1 MLLKAKTIFL
11 LPDGDSKRTVYPGE
25 TVNADESIAQ
35 ELISLGAAVE
45 MARPGAN
52 SARPAPADV
61 IPGENPAR
69 SENAQNGPENDE
81 NGQVSGHLD
90 GEQLQD
96 MSFADLKAL
105 AKDMGIDTGKIRSK
119 AGMIEAI
126 TAVEVYAEASDT
138 EDAPPVFD
146 AQDVIDE

>member
-25 TVNADESIAQ
+25 TVNADENTAQ

-45 MARPGAN
+45 IPRPGTN
-52 SARPAPADV
+52 SVHPAPADV
-61 IPGENPAR
+61 IPGENQAKGKT
-69 SENAQNGPENDE
+69 AQNGLENAE
-81 NGQVSGHLD
+81 NGQVTGHLD
-90 GEQLQD
+90 AEQLHD

-119 AGMIEAI
+119 SGMIEAI

>member
-25 TVNADESIAQ
+25 TVNADENTAQ

-45 MARPGAN
+45 IPRPGTN

-61 IPGENPAR
+61 IPGENPAKG
-69 SENAQNGPENDE
+69 ETAQNGPENAE
-81 NGQVSGHLD
+81 NGQVAGHLD
-90 GEQLQD
+90 AEQLQD
-96 MSFADLKAL
+96 MSFDDLKAL
-105 AKDMGIDTGKIRSK
+105 AKDMGINTGKIRSR
-119 AGMIEAI
+119 AGLIEAI
-126 TAVEVYAEASDT
+126 SAVEVLANAEDP
-138 EDAPPVFD
+138 EEAPPVFD

>member
-52 SARPAPADV
+52 LARPAPADV
-61 IPGENPAR
+61 NPSENPAR
-69 SENAQNGPENDE
+69 SENAQNGPENAE
-81 NGQVSGHLD
+81 NGQVAGHLD
-90 GEQLQD
+90 AEQLQD

-105 AKDMGIDTGKIRSK
+105 AKDMGIETGKIRSK
-119 AGMIEAI
+119 SGMIEAI
-126 TAVEVYAEASDT
+126 TSVEVFADAET

-146 AQDVIDE
+146 AQDVIEE